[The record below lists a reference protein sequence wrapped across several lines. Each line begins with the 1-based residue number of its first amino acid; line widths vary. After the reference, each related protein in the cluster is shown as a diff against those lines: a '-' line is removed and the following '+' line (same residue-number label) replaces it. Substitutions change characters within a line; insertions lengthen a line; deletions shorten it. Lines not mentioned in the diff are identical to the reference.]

1 MRTLLERSM
10 EHLEAINYT
19 QGLIH
24 FHALISKSLG
34 HHVKH
39 FNNGK
44 FRYDVHRLCLF
55 PDL

>member
-24 FHALISKSLG
+24 FHALISKSLR

-44 FRYDVHRLCLF
+44 FRYDVRRLCLF